1 MTVTSTSWSRQE
13 QRVAEVELA
22 LAVSARPWVDSL
34 HRFLADHG
42 GARVRTV
49 VMGPEDVMAEEY
61 DVLIID
67 DVCSFLTPRL
77 VEQARRL
84 GRQVV
89 GVFDD
94 RDGPDAKQ
102 RLLECGVDDVIE
114 GGASPEEFVSVVN
127 GVLELA
133 PFVPPTSAG
142 LPSTDAGGGRVVVI
156 TGPPGG
162 CGATEVSLAVAR
174 HAGQAV
180 LLDADDVAPS
190 VAQRIGL
197 PLTPNL
203 RTAIDIVYHRSGE
216 LADTVFRW
224 DRVDVVAGLGDPE
237 AWSQLRPG
245 EVEAV
250 VDELA
255 SRYRT
260 VVVNAG
266 SGIEPPQLGEGR
278 FGLSRSM
285 VRRADALVGV
295 GRSDPVSLSRLVRW
309 AAEASRIAPD
319 TPLVL
324 ALNRVPRSSYRRSEV
339 RGELSRILPAVPIVV
354 LPEDKRV
361 EEAAWAGAPVAKGP
375 FLRAIAKL
383 VEEVGL

>member
-1 MTVTSTSWSRQE
+1 M
-13 QRVAEVELA
+13 AEVELA

-114 GGASPEEFVSVVN
+114 SGASPEEFVSVVN

-216 LADTVFRW
+216 LADTVFRC

-285 VRRADALVGV
+285 VRRADVLVGV

-361 EEAAWAGAPVAKGP
+361 EEATWAGAPVAKGP
-375 FLRAIAKL
+375 FVRAVAKL